1 MEKKLIEKPKMPS
14 EKEKA
19 SSEDLN
25 HIWTPEE
32 KELFKSR
39 YGCEVL
45 KQNCTLEEAQD
56 PSVPTDAY
64 IVTYEIDGKVFY
76 DLTRCG
82 KRINLF
88 DMYYDNL
95 GPVVRNIDWG
105 YGKISPKLWGYKTPE
120 KKKRK

>member
-1 MEKKLIEKPKMPS
+1 MGRTFVSTVSSVKEETLKME
-14 EKEKA
+14 
-19 SSEDLN
+19 
-25 HIWTPEE
+25 WTPEE
-32 KELFKSR
+32 KKDIPPK
-39 YGCEVL
+39 YGCEIL
-45 KQNCTLEEAQD
+45 LENATNETIKD
-56 PSVPTDAY
+56 PSFPTDAY